1 MKIVIESHIPYIQG
15 LLEPFAEVCY
25 LETEQITAEALHDAH
40 VLITRTR
47 TKCNEALLRHSAIRM
62 IATATIGTDHIDL
75 DYCSRAG
82 IKVVNAPGCNAPAVA
97 QWVLA
102 SVGTWMHQ
110 KGISAPHD
118 LVMGVVGVGHV
129 GSIVA
134 RWAQQMGFQVL
145 LCDPPRAEREG
156 NAAFSTLSELQ
167 AQCHIITFHTPLYRE
182 GALSTYHLCDAEFLA
197 HAPHLQLLMNA
208 ARGPICHNQALA
220 QWHGDVAI
228 DCWENE
234 PYIHQALL
242 HKAIVATPHIAGYSA
257 EGKLR
262 GTAMVVEALN
272 REFGWHATPQAAEAP
287 YRGATHATLHS
298 VMQSYN
304 PLLDTALLKSN
315 PTPTHFERL
324 RNHYLLRQEV
334 KD

>member
-1 MKIVIESHIPYIQG
+1 MKIVIESHIPFIQG

-47 TKCNEALLRHSAIRM
+47 TKCNEALLRHSAIKM

-75 DYCSRAG
+75 DYCRRAG

-110 KGISAPHD
+110 KGIASPQN

-134 RWAQQMGFQVL
+134 RWAQQMGFEVL

-156 NAAFSTLSELQ
+156 DAEFSSLSELQ
-167 AQCHIITFHTPLYRE
+167 VRCHIITFHTPLYRE
-182 GALSTYHLCDAEFLA
+182 GALCTYHLCDAEFLA

-208 ARGPICHNQALA
+208 ARGPICHNEALA

-234 PYIHQALL
+234 PHIHRALL

-272 REFGWHATPQAAEAP
+272 CEFGWHATPQAAEAP
-287 YRGATHATLHS
+287 YEGAALPTLQS

-304 PLLDTALLKSN
+304 PLLDTAQLKSS
-315 PTPTHFERL
+315 PTPTHFEHL
-324 RNHYLLRQEV
+324 RNHYPFRKEV
-334 KD
+334 RD